1 MNAHESARL
10 AYLADLTGRL
20 YDNGNITAH
29 TGLALVLDMVERH
42 TARTEK
48 EETA

>member
-1 MNAHESARL
+1 MTSHESTCL

-20 YDNGNITAH
+20 YDNGDITAQ
-29 TGLALVLDMVERH
+29 TALALILDLVERH
-42 TARTEK
+42 TTEL